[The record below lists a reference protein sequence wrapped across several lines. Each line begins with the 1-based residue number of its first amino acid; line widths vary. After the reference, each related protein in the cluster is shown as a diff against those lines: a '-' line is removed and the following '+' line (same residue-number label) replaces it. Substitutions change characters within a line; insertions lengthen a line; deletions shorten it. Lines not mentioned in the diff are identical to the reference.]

1 MFCKLFYY
9 LPEGIKEEVY
19 NYRAL
24 DKHHESIED
33 KVTERMDICNDP
45 NQDVSAL
52 RHDVKFYMVT
62 IKHHTQSTKARVQDI
77 ALYSAGGKS
86 EGFPS
91 DISTI
96 CSICLS
102 PLQAR
107 LSTAYKSKKKLSG
120 NQHQGPGIDGNR
132 VIKSSREKIRQAQK
146 ETPLGRYDTASK
158 YKAKLVIDAALNNA
172 PTTEVHRSV
181 VASDRGLLV
190 IACLDIASC
199 ASSRRLPAFLKQTFL
214 EVGAEPP
221 SLFLFLIAAT
231 TDL

>member
-91 DISTI
+91 EISTI

-120 NQHQGPGIDGNR
+120 NQHQGPGIDGKR

-181 VASDRGLLV
+181 VAAIKKRKSEGGSAPTSKNVCFKKAGNLREEAQLA
-190 IACLDIASC
+190 IS
-199 ASSRRLPAFLKQTFL
+199 KQAMTNRPL
-214 EVGAEPP
+214 
-221 SLFLFLIAAT
+221 SLAT